1 MTPNTK
7 NSARGAHG
15 QGHAPHCPVAVCAT
29 RRPSTCKPAKRPGDE
44 IIEELELLQGV
55 LEVILDTQKRD
66 HSDLRRAQNCVRQ

>member
-1 MTPNTK
+1 MTSITK
-7 NSARGAHG
+7 NSARDAHK
-15 QGHAPHCPVAVCAT
+15 QGHMRHCPVTFCTT

-44 IIEELELLQGV
+44 IVEELELRQGV